1 MSEIKKSRSTKSRF
15 RSFKYAFEGLFT
27 LFKSEPN
34 ALIHLLAVIIVI
46 FMGLFFEINKQ
57 EWIVVLLLFALVF
70 ISELFNS
77 AIEYLSDIISPD
89 YHPLIKKIKD
99 MSAAAVL
106 ISALISII
114 IGLIIFLPK
123 INSFIQ
129 SY

>member
-1 MSEIKKSRSTKSRF
+1 MN
-15 RSFKYAFEGLFT
+15 SFKYAFEGLFT

-34 ALIHLLAVIIVI
+34 ALIHLLAVIIVV

-57 EWIVVLLLFALVF
+57 DWIIVLLLFALVF

-106 ISALISII
+106 ISAFISFI
-114 IGLIIFLPK
+114 IGSIIFLPK
-123 INSFIQ
+123 LITFIQ
-129 SY
+129 LL

>member
-1 MSEIKKSRSTKSRF
+1 MSEIKKSRSAKSRF
-15 RSFKYAFEGLFT
+15 SSFKYALEGLFT

-34 ALIHLLAVIIVI
+34 ALIHLLAVIIVV
-46 FMGLFFEINKQ
+46 FMGLFFEITKQ

-106 ISALISII
+106 ISASISFI
-114 IGLIIFLPK
+114 IGLIIFFPK
-123 INSFIQ
+123 ISLFLQ